1 MKKFAVIGMG
11 RFGMRL
17 ARLLTEGGAEVIAVD
32 RRKELIEEVRDD
44 VTRPVCLDATDEEA
58 LRSQGIDEVDVA
70 IVGIGGNFEAA
81 VLTTVLLKQLGVS
94 RVISRAASSIRA
106 RILSRVGAD
115 EIVNPEQ
122 ESADRW
128 RNRLVA
134 TNIVERIELAEDFS
148 LVQMAAP
155 AIEPLDDRPPVPETR
170 RQAAARHA
178 RVAERR
184 EGVLVICHRS
194 ALEFAHENTL
204 EAFRAALELGADG
217 SEIDI
222 RETRDGV
229 LVCFHD
235 DMLDMILAQHF

>member
-70 IVGIGGNFEAA
+70 IVGIGVNFEAA

-155 AIEPLDDRPPVPETR
+155 EHFAGKTLGELDVRKNFHVQVIAIR
-170 RQAAARHA
+170 RT
-178 RVAERR
+178 AEDVDADGLKRNR
-184 EGVLVICHRS
+184 ELVIS
-194 ALEFAHENTL
+194 VPMAETTIKSQDVLILIGSDEAIKEFGGQA
-204 EAFRAALELGADG
+204 
-217 SEIDI
+217 
-222 RETRDGV
+222 
-229 LVCFHD
+229 
-235 DMLDMILAQHF
+235 